1 MPRPPPLFSLLLTTR
16 GRGLM
21 MENRVFTF
29 YPVKIADF
37 VNVGPGC
44 IVEAAQ
50 IGHGVDI
57 GKGSIIVCSSI
68 HRFRTD

>member
-1 MPRPPPLFSLLLTTR
+1 
-16 GRGLM
+16 M